1 MYSSTSPSRQNVA
14 CLGSAQE
21 QIPGCDLKK
30 RELGQPSVQNPRKL
44 GVPHTVRLYDQQSVL
59 ECVRH
64 YQWILPL
71 ALLMVRPER
80 MVLLITATGP

>member
-1 MYSSTSPSRQNVA
+1 MYSSTSPSRQNVRA
-14 CLGSAQE
+14 
-21 QIPGCDLKK
+21 DLKK

-64 YQWILPL
+64 YQWILRL

>member
-1 MYSSTSPSRQNVA
+1 MYSSTSPSRQNVRA
-14 CLGSAQE
+14 
-21 QIPGCDLKK
+21 DLKK

-80 MVLLITATGP
+80 MVLLTTATGP

>member
-1 MYSSTSPSRQNVA
+1 MYSSTSPSRQKA
-14 CLGSAQE
+14 CQGSAQE

>member
-14 CLGSAQE
+14 SAQE

-80 MVLLITATGP
+80 MVLLMTATGS

>member
-1 MYSSTSPSRQNVA
+1 MYSSTSPSRQNVRA
-14 CLGSAQE
+14 
-21 QIPGCDLKK
+21 DLKK

-80 MVLLITATGP
+80 MVLLITATGA